1 MSSLENPYEPSG
13 RSVHHAPPPYCAWA
27 GTYPRMARLTPV
39 LGLTRNHLKG
49 VTVVARLIAA
59 SLRTFVVGV
68 AWRLKRLPLSVGK
81 GGFAAGRS
89 KLRSLGAREPKM

>member
-1 MSSLENPYEPSG
+1 MLRAY
-13 RSVHHAPPPYCAWA
+13 
-27 GTYPRMARLTPV
+27 V

-49 VTVVARLIAA
+49 VTVVARVISA

-68 AWRLKRLPLSVGK
+68 ARRLKRLPLNVGK

-89 KLRSLGAREPKM
+89 KLRSVGARGSQKCNWLAEWRAGMTQPDYVLA